1 LYAKPNV
8 KSKAIILSIFG
19 MVYAEI
25 ALEKK
30 VNWMTM
36 RISSTTKIIISST
49 PDIPCERIFMDKGL
63 KKMMDH
69 EVIPSENVEWSS
81 TSSDDDQTR

>member
-1 LYAKPNV
+1 M

-19 MVYAEI
+19 MVYDEI

-36 RISSTTKIIISST
+36 KISSTTKIIISNT
-49 PDIPCERIFMDKGL
+49 PDIPCEQIFMDKGL

-69 EVIPSENVEWSS
+69 EVIPSEHVEWSS
-81 TSSDDDQTR
+81 TSSDDDQIR